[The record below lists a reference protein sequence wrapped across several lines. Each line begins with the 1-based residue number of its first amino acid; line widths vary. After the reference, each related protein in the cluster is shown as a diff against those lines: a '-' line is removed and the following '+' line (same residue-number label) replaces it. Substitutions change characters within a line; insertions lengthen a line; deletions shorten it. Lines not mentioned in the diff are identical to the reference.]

1 MTNLIE
7 LQNQIDKLQQK
18 VREIKRRDFDKVVA
32 EIISNMQA
40 YGISVAD
47 LVKAKKA
54 SFKNTPTSSR
64 AKNVPKPRQAST
76 KAKAALVAKFSGPNG
91 ESWTGRGLTPR
102 WLAALIAQGHKK
114 EDFAVGIETMPQ

>member
-7 LQNQIDKLQQK
+7 LQNQIDKLHQK
-18 VREIKRRDFDKVVA
+18 VGEIKRRDFDKVVA

-54 SFKNTPTSSR
+54 PSKNTPTPSQ
-64 AKNVPKPRQAST
+64 AKNVPKPRKIST
-76 KAKAALVAKFSGPNG
+76 KAKEALGAKFSGPNG

-102 WLAALIAQGHKK
+102 WLAALIAMGHKK
-114 EDFAVGIETMPQ
+114 EDFALGIETKPQ